1 MKIIN
6 LYCNIYI
13 YAIQF
18 KKKEKMKI
26 VYTEKERGSLKNIH
40 INKKQIWLLNY
51 TQHSLFFQIIFTA
64 TIEIY

>member
-1 MKIIN
+1 M
-6 LYCNIYI
+6 
-13 YAIQF
+13 QF
-18 KKKEKMKI
+18 NSKKKKMKI

-40 INKKQIWLLNY
+40 VNKKQIWLLNY